1 MTQPED
7 NSSPGPIA
15 GKDERWATRLIER
28 LVVAALIEQRRARR
42 WGIFFKILFLLVL
55 LAFLLPGEWEGE
67 TVIGRRH
74 TALVR
79 VDGLISPSTDT
90 NAERFG
96 AGVRAAFQNNNAAG
110 VILYINSPG
119 GSPVQAGEM
128 YDEIMRLRQAYP
140 GKPVYAVAA
149 DFCAS
154 GGYYVA
160 AAAQQIYANRASII
174 GSIGVRGGG
183 FGFVGALRKLGI
195 ERRLYTAGQNKGFL
209 DPFEPS
215 RPEDVQHLQGML
227 DGIQQQ
233 FITAVRAGR
242 SGRLRET
249 PELFSGLVW
258 TGEQSIDLG
267 LIDGLADT
275 RYVAKELIGA
285 DTLVDYTQRPRIS
298 ERLFSTIESG
308 LAGALASLLGLDAV
322 TSRP

>member
-7 NSSPGPIA
+7 NSSPEPIA

-28 LVVAALIEQRRARR
+28 LVFAALIEQRRARR

-55 LAFLLPGEWEGE
+55 LAFLLPSEWEGE

-140 GKPVYAVAA
+140 HKPVYAVAA

-183 FGFVGALRKLGI
+183 FGFVEALRKLGI
-195 ERRLYTAGQNKGFL
+195 ERRLYTAGDNKGFL

-215 RPEDVQHLQGML
+215 RPEDVRHLQNML
-227 DGIQQQ
+227 ERIQQQ
-233 FITAVRAGR
+233 FITAVRDGR

-249 PELFSGLVW
+249 PDLFSGLVW
-258 TGEQSIDLG
+258 TGEQSVELG
-267 LIDGLADT
+267 LIDGLADA
-275 RYVAKELIGA
+275 RYVAKVLVGA
-285 DTLVDYTQRPRIS
+285 ETMVDYTRRPKIS
-298 ERLFSTIESG
+298 ERLFSSIESA
-308 LAGALASLLGLDAV
+308 LASALASLLRWNAATL
-322 TSRP
+322 PP